1 MEKKL
6 LLYHILLWKNWVW
19 TSWSIWVLN
28 FMLVYLI
35 SRKITDPSSLEEII
49 FHIMSS
55 FSDYSSNE
63 LQGKCFLREQNRA
76 LQRKLVIFLISI
88 SENISFDYECN
99 FKNNLITFIYNSLTK
114 EFNLVFKSWKITL
127 KSQFWQM
134 FGISIGM
141 KFLLFFQLLVWF
153 CW

>member
-35 SRKITDPSSLEEII
+35 SRKITDPGSLEEII
-49 FHIMSS
+49 FHTMSS
-55 FSDYSSNE
+55 FSDCCSNE

-76 LQRKLVIFLISI
+76 LERKLVIFLISI

-134 FGISIGM
+134 FGISNGM

>member
-6 LLYHILLWKNWVW
+6 LLYRILLWKNWVW

-55 FSDYSSNE
+55 FSDCSSNE

>member
-55 FSDYSSNE
+55 FSDCSSNE